1 MRTLS
6 STSDAITSV
15 WRQLEPPIQV
25 ATFDSNLEL
34 AVEENHPRLYNIG
47 FQPWNPSQNPN
58 LNRLTRE
65 LSYHFFINAFDTG
78 QECVTGEFGPTFG
91 AAPVVDSVAQ
101 DILRCLHKV
110 PVTTL
115 TESHYRERWI
125 DLFSTLYSENAERR
139 ELSLEVL
146 FDYGQRIEI
155 LRNDGDL
162 DGITV
167 NKASVQDFWSFVESV
182 SFECKAEIVLVDNG
196 NLRAVWDGE
205 DGSHLGFQF
214 LGDHMV
220 QYVIFRRRQG
230 SGHVSRVA
238 GRDTLEGVK
247 RQVQNFDLETLLK
260 V

>member
-1 MRTLS
+1 MTTLS
-6 STSDAITSV
+6 STSDAITSM
-15 WRQLEPPIQV
+15 WQQSEPPIQV
-25 ATFDSNLEL
+25 ATFDSDLEL
-34 AVEENHPRLYNIG
+34 AVEENQPRLHNVWYHH
-47 FQPWNPSQNPN
+47 WNPSQNPI
-58 LNRLTRE
+58 LNRPTRE
-65 LSYHFFINAFDTG
+65 IPHHFFINTYDIG
-78 QECVTGEFGPTFG
+78 QECVTGEFWPTLSS
-91 AAPVVDSVAQ
+91 APVVDFVAQ
-101 DILRCLHKV
+101 DILRWIQSVH
-110 PVTTL
+110 VTTL
-115 TESHYRERWI
+115 TESLYRERWI
-125 DLFSTLYSENAERR
+125 DLFSTLYSDNAEKR
-139 ELSLEVL
+139 EHSLEAL

-155 LRNDGDL
+155 LRDDGDL

-182 SFECKAEIVLVDNG
+182 PFASKAEIVLVDNG

-220 QYVIFRRRQG
+220 QYVIFRRRHG

-247 RQVQNFDLETLLK
+247 RQVRNFDLETLLK